1 MIIYQLLYSISKIS
15 SYYRFFFIFNNTGNL
30 NMNLTLSLLAIIV
43 TFFTLVSI
51 AKLEKNNVTGI
62 GSIKSYREFI
72 FIKSNPEF

>member
-1 MIIYQLLYSISKIS
+1 
-15 SYYRFFFIFNNTGNL
+15 
-30 NMNLTLSLLAIIV
+30 MNLTLILLAIIV

-62 GSIKSYREFI
+62 GNIKSYREFI